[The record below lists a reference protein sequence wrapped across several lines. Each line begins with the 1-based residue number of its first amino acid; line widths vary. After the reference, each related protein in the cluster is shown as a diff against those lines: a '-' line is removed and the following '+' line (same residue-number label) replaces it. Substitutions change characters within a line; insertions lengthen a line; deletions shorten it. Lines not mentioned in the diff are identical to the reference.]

1 MTASPHTA
9 ASRRS
14 RSGPRILAVGI
25 ALTLGLAIA
34 PLAGP
39 SPAAGA
45 GDWSRLSATGGGY
58 PRISNIDEPTL
69 GRLGTGLQV
78 VWPVQTSPS
87 TAAYQTSIVSAA
99 GQTTLGATPILSG
112 WADLIADPRLI
123 TVGGVQFLAFSG
135 LRSTDSADP
144 YASGAEYFATS
155 ADGRTWELAVG
166 SLSEST
172 SAYADYGNDA
182 VDNAGTPVWV
192 GNPGT
197 VTGIR
202 WQSGTTPAIPSPAG
216 TGGSISL
223 AGCCAYNAA
232 AARDNATGAVVAAF
246 YSNSNDPAEQG
257 IQAGQILPSPAAFAQ
272 APGSVTSAGTGADS
286 LSPDQRIAMVS
297 RPGGGVLVAYKVG
310 YPTTSRIRVWQV
322 GTSRQFDLPGS
333 SGAGRIAMAAE
344 PGGQVWVAWIAGSK
358 LKAARINASGVV
370 PRSTIT
376 WTGPP
381 GASTLWKIGA
391 SSGAL
396 KRLDVVVTASGAGG
410 GINVWHRQAT
420 RR

>member
-9 ASRRS
+9 GSLRR
-14 RSGPRILAVGI
+14 RSGPRILAAGI
-25 ALTLGLAIA
+25 ALALGLALA

-39 SPAAGA
+39 APAAGA
-45 GDWSRLSATGGGY
+45 GNWSRLSATGGGY

-87 TAAYQTSIVSAA
+87 TAEYQTSIVSAA

-144 YASGAEYFATS
+144 YAIGAEYFATS
-155 ADGRTWELAVG
+155 ADGRTWELAAG

-202 WQSGTTPAIPSPAG
+202 WQSGTTPVIPSPAG
-216 TGGSISL
+216 TGGSIAL
-223 AGCCAYNAA
+223 TGCCGYNAA
-232 AARDNATGAVVAAF
+232 AARDNATGAVIAAF

-257 IQAGQILPSPAAFAQ
+257 IQAGQILPSPSAFAQ
-272 APGSVTSAGTGADS
+272 APGSVTNAGTGAGS

-297 RPGGGVLVAYKVG
+297 RTGGGVLVAYKVG
-310 YPTTSRIRVWQV
+310 YPTTSRIRVWQA

-344 PGGQVWVAWIAGSK
+344 PGGQVWVTWIAGSK
-358 LKAARINASGVV
+358 VKAARISASGVV

-376 WTGPP
+376 WAGPP
-381 GASTLWKIGA
+381 GTSTLWKIGA
-391 SSGAL
+391 SSGAQ
-396 KRLDVVVTASGAGG
+396 KRLDVIVTASGAGG